1 METIDQPQTITRCYR
16 YALAP
21 SAVQREAIFAAA
33 RVARRYWNSLVAC
46 QRHALHEIE
55 HGRRG
60 SVASALT
67 ELLLVKKLTGGA
79 VVKARP
85 RAETDGISLEQAAH
99 LNRIDQSR
107 EASKCEYTKKGFF
120 LRKKSNR
127 KLATAY
133 AIESVE
139 ATRKKKGGYKTEMAR
154 ALIKKFRDCCQFY
167 ITGKRGAPRFKRTGD
182 SISLQYRPNTA
193 RLIQLAAT
201 V

>member
-1 METIDQPQTITRCYR
+1 MSSGGAQIDELKLETNDQPQTITRCYR

-154 ALIKKFRDCCQFY
+154 ALIKSSAIVVSFTSQ
-167 ITGKRGAPRFKRTGD
+167 A
-182 SISLQYRPNTA
+182 SA
-193 RLIQLAAT
+193 
-201 V
+201 